1 MATPRKVTKAAEK
14 LEKHSSEMQ
23 EVAAKWTKAKGDE
36 KPKLFDKLK
45 KMTAEKR
52 RLEQELNTALLEL
65 DKDTEL
71 QIDEIRK
78 LIRNVIREEIKKIRK

>member
-14 LEKHSSEMQ
+14 LEKHSAEMQ
-23 EVAAKWTKAKGDE
+23 DLAKKWAKASGDE
-36 KPKLFDKLK
+36 KAKLFDKLK

-52 RLEQELNTALLEL
+52 TLEQELNTALLEL

-78 LIRNVIREEIKKIRK
+78 AVRTIVREVLKKK

>member
-14 LEKHSSEMQ
+14 LEKHSAEMQ
-23 EVAAKWTKAKGDE
+23 EIAAKWSKAIGEE
-36 KPKLFDKLK
+36 KVKLFDKLK

-52 RLEQELNTALLEL
+52 KLEQELNTALLEL

-71 QIDEIRK
+71 QMNEVRL
-78 LIRNVIREEIKKIRK
+78 LIRNIIREEIKKKMK

>member
-14 LEKHSSEMQ
+14 LEKHSIEMQ
-23 EVAAKWTKAKGDE
+23 EVAAQWAKATGDK
-36 KPKLFDKLK
+36 KPKLFDQLK

-52 RLEQELNTALLEL
+52 VLEQELNTALLEL

-71 QIDEIRK
+71 QIDEVRK
-78 LIRNVIREEIKKIRK
+78 LIRNIIREEIKKFKK

>member
-14 LEKHSSEMQ
+14 LEKHSAEMQ
-23 EVAAKWTKAKGDE
+23 DLAKEWAKASGD
-36 KPKLFDKLK
+36 KKATLFDKLK

-52 RLEQELNTALLEL
+52 TLEQELNTALLEL

-78 LIRNVIREEIKKIRK
+78 VIRTIVHEELKKKQK